1 MEEALAAVAL
11 QALGAGE
18 REMGSVED
26 ITAVEGVTT
35 ANDAYA
41 RWAPLLTRIAVPQIV
56 GEVRDHLPLGDY
68 VFIA

>member
-1 MEEALAAVAL
+1 MWKNRL
-11 QALGAGE
+11 QRSHCRLSALGGE
-18 REMGSVED
+18 EMGSVD
-26 ITAVEGVTT
+26 GVTA

-41 RWAPLLTRIAVPQIV
+41 RWAPLLTRIAKPQIV